1 MRCGAGVQFESE
13 ISSPIRAFR
22 LRSVH
27 SLDLACSSF
36 RSLSRRSI
44 VQRSASI
51 RTVLWPGCAK
61 LADSNTWMAPFASC
75 ASRGMPPSPAASP
88 GAVASFKL
96 RISRGRS
103 LYSTMTGRLLASKE
117 DSLGGGTAPHKS
129 LLDIKG
135 VGPVNASLLVANRIM
150 SVNHLQEIY
159 HQLCK
164 QDAKEFQEFL
174 HNVVGFRNSAHS
186 RHVVD
191 HLQSLE
197 WEPKASRV
205 KLAVEGNIGAGKST
219 FLDVLGDGSLE
230 LQDII
235 EIVPEPVEE
244 WQKVEMTSGANET
257 QNVNLLDQFYKDP
270 KKYAY
275 AFQHYVLLTR
285 MQKDRN
291 ARSSAKPLQILER
304 SIFSDRMVFV
314 RAMHEAGF
322 LGDLEL
328 SIYDSWFSMQIGQDR
343 ALTPDGFIY
352 LKARPETCIKRLR
365 HRNRSEEAGVDEKY
379 LENLHDKHE
388 SWLHFGA
395 RQLDQYMHDEKQSR
409 LMQTVSSLRKQGQAG
424 LDFSPQLAEKS
435 RDGRRL
441 TMDVPGMDLLG
452 RLDVP
457 EAIRDSIV
465 FLGNGN
471 SLSNGEGAVDAALSG
486 VPALVLD
493 HEQEDILYDR
503 DARQD
508 YANKVMAFSDFVH
521 SVRTATK
528 PIDVEGSMD
537 VNEAE
542 RLRTLLDEYKRVR
555 AQKRREVTMMDSNL
569 GQIEAALN
577 RLDC

>member
-1 MRCGAGVQFESE
+1 MVNGNMNGSGMQSSRVPWRGVWQGKRWGGVKKDVHHSMYSSTSTSSMNGLGKRVGVEMCSSSTDNNSSSNGNNGKDVSRSQKKVQSNKGSSSG
-13 ISSPIRAFR
+13 ISS
-22 LRSVH
+22 
-27 SLDLACSSF
+27 
-36 RSLSRRSI
+36 
-44 VQRSASI
+44 
-51 RTVLWPGCAK
+51 
-61 LADSNTWMAPFASC
+61 
-75 ASRGMPPSPAASP
+75 
-88 GAVASFKL
+88 
-96 RISRGRS
+96 
-103 LYSTMTGRLLASKE
+103 
-117 DSLGGGTAPHKS
+117 S

-135 VGPVNASLLVANRIM
+135 VGPVNASLLVSKRIT
-150 SVNHLQEIY
+150 SVDHLQEIY
-159 HQLCK
+159 HQICK
-164 QDAKEFQEFL
+164 QDTKEFQEFL

-186 RHVVD
+186 KSVAD
-191 HLQSLE
+191 YLDSLE
-197 WEPKASRV
+197 WAPKPARV

-219 FLDVLGDGSLE
+219 FLDVLCDGTLE

-244 WQKVEMTSGANET
+244 WQKVETGEHAP
-257 QNVNLLDQFYKDP
+257 VNLLDQFYKDP
-270 KKYAY
+270 KRYAY

-291 ARSSAKPLQILER
+291 ARSSNKPLQILER

-365 HRNRSEEAGVDEKY
+365 NRNRSEEAGVDEAY

-395 RQLDQYMHDEKQSR
+395 RHLDQYVKDEKS
-409 LMQTVSSLRKQGQAG
+409 LLQTVSALQRQGQAG
-424 LDFSPQLAEKS
+424 LDVSPQLAAQS
-435 RDGRRL
+435 SDGL
-441 TMDVPGMDLLG
+441 SISMDVPGMDVLG

-465 FLGNGN
+465 FLGSSNN
-471 SLSNGEGAVDAALSG
+471 SGVQLQGQGAVDEALFG

-508 YANKVMAFSDFVH
+508 YASKVMAFSNFVN
-521 SVRTATK
+521 SVRSSRHR
-528 PIDVEGSMD
+528 IDVESTVPFD
-537 VNEAE
+537 EAE
-542 RLRTLLDEYKRVR
+542 KLRGLLGEYKKIR
-555 AQKRREVTMMDSNL
+555 KRHRRDISVLEGNLTMIDD
-569 GQIEAALN
+569 ALK
-577 RLDC
+577 RLDMIS

>member
-1 MRCGAGVQFESE
+1 MNINMVAAQPWHHWNSMAPTQSLRMPCRGAQARYSRNIYTV
-13 ISSPIRAFR
+13 
-22 LRSVH
+22 V
-27 SLDLACSSF
+27 CSS
-36 RSLSRRSI
+36 
-44 VQRSASI
+44 SANND
-51 RTVLWPGCAK
+51 TNGNK
-61 LADSNTWMAPFASC
+61 D
-75 ASRGMPPSPAASP
+75 ASRSQKKVGKGPS
-88 GAVASFKL
+88 
-96 RISRGRS
+96 
-103 LYSTMTGRLLASKE
+103 
-117 DSLGGGTAPHKS
+117 S

-135 VGPVNASLLVANRIM
+135 VGPVNASLLVSKRIT
-150 SVNHLQEIY
+150 SVDHLQEIY
-159 HQLCK
+159 HQICK
-164 QDAKEFQEFL
+164 QDTKEFQEFL

-186 RHVVD
+186 RSVAD
-191 HLQSLE
+191 YLDSLE
-197 WEPKASRV
+197 WAPKPARV

-219 FLDVLGDGSLE
+219 FLDVLCDGTLE

-244 WQKVEMTSGANET
+244 WQKVETGEHAP
-257 QNVNLLDQFYKDP
+257 VNLLDQFYKDP
-270 KKYAY
+270 KRYAY

-291 ARSSAKPLQILER
+291 ARSSNKPLQILER

-365 HRNRSEEAGVDEKY
+365 NRNRSEEAGVDEAY

-395 RQLDQYMHDEKQSR
+395 RQLDQYVKDEKS
-409 LMQTVSSLRKQGQAG
+409 LLQTVSALQRQGQAG
-424 LDFSPQLAEKS
+424 LDASPQLAAHS
-435 RDGRRL
+435 SDGL
-441 TMDVPGMDLLG
+441 SISMDVPGMDVLG

-465 FLGNGN
+465 FLGSSSTSGV
-471 SLSNGEGAVDAALSG
+471 LQGQGAVDEALFG

-508 YANKVMAFSDFVH
+508 YASKVMAFSNFVN
-521 SVRTATK
+521 SVRSSRQR
-528 PIDVEGSMD
+528 IDVESTVPLD
-537 VNEAE
+537 EAE
-542 RLRTLLDEYKRVR
+542 KLRGLLGEYKKIR
-555 AQKRREVTMMDSNL
+555 KRHRRDISVLEGNLTMIDD
-569 GQIEAALN
+569 ALK
-577 RLDC
+577 RLDMISP

>member
-1 MRCGAGVQFESE
+1 MRGPFSAGTGLGNGTSHC
-13 ISSPIRAFR
+13 SLATS
-22 LRSVH
+22 LRTFNPTRGTCRKQEMRRRF
-27 SLDLACSSF
+27 AM
-36 RSLSRRSI
+36 LSKK
-44 VQRSASI
+44 
-51 RTVLWPGCAK
+51 PGNGG
-61 LADSNTWMAPFASC
+61 D
-75 ASRGMPPSPAASP
+75 
-88 GAVASFKL
+88 
-96 RISRGRS
+96 
-103 LYSTMTGRLLASKE
+103 
-117 DSLGGGTAPHKS
+117 GGGDSSHQS

-135 VGPVNASLLVANRIM
+135 VGPVNASLLVSQRIL

-186 RHVVD
+186 RRVVD
-191 HLQSLE
+191 HLESLE
-197 WEPKASRV
+197 WDPKPSRV

-219 FLDVLGDGSLE
+219 FLDVLSDGALE
-230 LQDII
+230 LQDIV

-244 WQKVEMTSGANET
+244 WQKVETGGEAG
-257 QNVNLLDQFYKDP
+257 QQPVNLLDQFYKDP
-270 KKYAY
+270 KRYAY

-291 ARSSAKPLQILER
+291 ARSSVKPLQILER

-365 HRNRSEEAGVDEKY
+365 NRNRSEEAGVDEAY
-379 LENLHDKHE
+379 LANLHDKHE

-395 RQLDQYMHDEKQSR
+395 KHLDQYVQDQR
-409 LMQTVSSLRKQGQAG
+409 LMQTVSALQRQGQAG
-424 LDFSPQLAEKS
+424 LDLSPQLAAQS
-435 RDGRRL
+435 RDGTSIR
-441 TMDVPGMDLLG
+441 MDVPGMDLLG

-457 EAIRDSIV
+457 QAIRDSIV
-465 FLGNGN
+465 FLGNSG
-471 SLSNGEGAVDAALSG
+471 SDSTGVGTVGAALSG

-493 HEQEDILYDR
+493 HEQEDILYDK

-508 YANKVMAFSDFVH
+508 YANKVMAFSDFVN
-521 SVRTATK
+521 SVRTSK
-528 PIDVEGSMD
+528 KRIDVEGSMD
-537 VNEAE
+537 VDEAD
-542 RLRTLLDEYKRVR
+542 RLRGLLDEYKRLR
-555 AQKRREVTMMDSNL
+555 AQKRRDVSVLDGNL
-569 GQIEAALN
+569 TQIESALN
-577 RLDC
+577 RLESM

>member
-1 MRCGAGVQFESE
+1 
-13 ISSPIRAFR
+13 
-22 LRSVH
+22 
-27 SLDLACSSF
+27 
-36 RSLSRRSI
+36 
-44 VQRSASI
+44 
-51 RTVLWPGCAK
+51 
-61 LADSNTWMAPFASC
+61 MAPC
-75 ASRGMPPSPAASP
+75 AVPCPVASP
-88 GAVASFKL
+88 GAVGLFT
-96 RISRGRS
+96 SRFSRWRG
-103 LYSTMTGRLLASKE
+103 LHSTRAARHLAAKE
-117 DSLGGGTAPHKS
+117 EGLGGGVPHKS

-219 FLDVLGDGSLE
+219 FLDVLSDGSLE

-244 WQKVEMTSGANET
+244 WQKVEMTSGANDT

-285 MQKDRN
+285 MQKDRD

-395 RQLDQYMHDEKQSR
+395 RQLDQYMHDETQSR
-409 LMQTVSSLRKQGQAG
+409 LMQTVSSLQKQGQAG

-508 YANKVMAFSDFVH
+508 YANKVMAFSDFVN

-528 PIDVEGSMD
+528 RIDVEGSMD
-537 VNEAE
+537 LNEAE
-542 RLRTLLDEYKRVR
+542 RLRTLLDEYKRIR
-555 AQKRREVTMMDSNL
+555 AQKRREATMMDSNL

-577 RLDC
+577 RLEC

>member
-1 MRCGAGVQFESE
+1 MRHSAV
-13 ISSPIRAFR
+13 SSPSRQSPLHVVAHAAPQKKSPQNNTRRR
-22 LRSVH
+22 LSSTSTRQPLTSGQQNTTETNTPTNTTTSNANANANATAAPAVH
-27 SLDLACSSF
+27 YD
-36 RSLSRRSI
+36 
-44 VQRSASI
+44 
-51 RTVLWPGCAK
+51 
-61 LADSNTWMAPFASC
+61 
-75 ASRGMPPSPAASP
+75 
-88 GAVASFKL
+88 
-96 RISRGRS
+96 
-103 LYSTMTGRLLASKE
+103 
-117 DSLGGGTAPHKS
+117 KS

-135 VGPVNASLLVANRIM
+135 VGPVNASLLASNRIH
-150 SVNHLQEIY
+150 SVNHLAEIY

-174 HNVVGFRNSAHS
+174 HNVVGFRNALHA

-191 HLQSLE
+191 YMQSLP
-197 WEPKASRV
+197 WQPRASRV

-219 FLDVLGDGSLE
+219 FLDVLSDRSGALE

-244 WQKVEMTSGANET
+244 WQKVDSVNG
-257 QNVNLLDQFYKDP
+257 QQNLLDQFYKDP

-291 ARSSAKPLQILER
+291 ARSSVKPLQILER

-328 SIYDSWFSMQIGQDR
+328 SISDSWFSMQIGQDR

-365 HRNRSEEAGVDEKY
+365 GRGRIEEVNVDEKY
-379 LENLHDKHE
+379 LENLHEKHE
-388 SWLHFGA
+388 RWLHFGA
-395 RQLDQYMHDEKQSR
+395 RQLEEVMRGNSNAKV
-409 LMQTVSSLRKQGQAG
+409 MQTVSALAKEGAYGVQSPR
-424 LDFSPQLAEKS
+424 LDLSPQLAAQS
-435 RDGRRL
+435 RDGMRL
-441 TMDVPGMDLLG
+441 GVDVPGMDLLG

-457 EAIRDSIV
+457 ETIRGSIV
-465 FLGNGN
+465 FLGGGDDNRRGDN
-471 SLSNGEGAVDAALSG
+471 RRDDGMDAVDAALRG

-508 YANKVMAFSDFVH
+508 YANKVMAFSDFVN
-521 SVRTATK
+521 SMRTATMRG
-528 PIDVEGSMD
+528 DVTGSMD
-537 VNEAE
+537 FDEAE
-542 RLRTLLDEYKRVR
+542 RLRGLLEEYKRMKSDKSRNPSSVIDGGVMGIEE
-555 AQKRREVTMMDSNL
+555 ALKKMDAS
-569 GQIEAALN
+569 
-577 RLDC
+577 

>member
-1 MRCGAGVQFESE
+1 M
-13 ISSPIRAFR
+13 
-22 LRSVH
+22 
-27 SLDLACSSF
+27 
-36 RSLSRRSI
+36 
-44 VQRSASI
+44 
-51 RTVLWPGCAK
+51 T
-61 LADSNTWMAPFASC
+61 PFASR
-75 ASRGMPPSPAASP
+75 ASSASSQ
-88 GAVASFKL
+88 GAVAAPGAAMPRRMSLPRVRGLHGAMTTRTTRLFASQKNDSMGGVGSSHASNSGSMNNAGNNSGS
-96 RISRGRS
+96 SRNNNSNSSSRNNS
-103 LYSTMTGRLLASKE
+103 SHANS
-117 DSLGGGTAPHKS
+117 APHKS

-186 RHVVD
+186 RHVVNYM
-191 HLQSLE
+191 QSLE

-219 FLDVLGDGSLE
+219 FLDVLSDGSLE

-244 WQKVEMTSGANET
+244 WQRVEMTSGANET

-395 RQLDQYMHDEKQSR
+395 RQLDQYMQDEKQSR
-409 LMQTVSSLRKQGQAG
+409 LMQTVSALRKHGQAG
-424 LDFSPQLAEKS
+424 LDLSPQLAAQS
-435 RDGRRL
+435 RDGL
-441 TMDVPGMDLLG
+441 SISMDVPGMDLLG

-465 FLGNGN
+465 FLGNGS

-508 YANKVMAFSDFVH
+508 YANKVMAFSDFVN

-528 PIDVEGSMD
+528 RIDVEGSMD
-537 VNEAE
+537 VDEAE

-555 AQKRREVTMMDSNL
+555 AQKRREVSMLDSNL

-577 RLDC
+577 RMDC